1 MNKSEVVGEVAA
13 RTGLNRK
20 EAAGAVEAVFE
31 AVTEAL
37 ARREEGLPSSASS
50 PPAPGPLYSAQSAH
64 GRARGNRGFD
74 HADVQARQVA
84 LRGRKRRV
92 AS

>member
-50 PPAPGPLYSAQSAH
+50 PPAPGPLVQRAICARASPWQSRLRPRRRSSPP
-64 GRARGNRGFD
+64 GRPARP
-74 HADVQARQVA
+74 
-84 LRGRKRRV
+84 
-92 AS
+92 